1 MEHQYFDLEQWI
13 FQLITY
19 PLCGFNLVLNIFY
32 IHCLMSSRQKP
43 RPPLRMLLA
52 FLIWCST
59 TFDLH
64 LVFWHL
70 LLTDLKVGTGGHQN
84 FFWMISLF
92 LIHSSMMCSMWMSIY
107 FYINVVPSQR
117 ALLIWIKRNLR
128 LLVYVFFLLD
138 EILIAIYASMANSTM
153 ILDNDADNCTSVDLH
168 NVGFAAASS
177 VCVTFGKIHLL
188 SCMAIMGVCNFS
200 LAHYLHGHI
209 KSITQEGFTSPGIRS
224 QLQIVIYELLQGV
237 FFLINGLL
245 YFIDSLSFH
254 YSEQFFLGPL
264 LSLTFILLYM
274 TGTMASLAIC
284 QAIFR
289 QGAVDVWKVV
299 TAPCS
304 ANV

>member
-1 MEHQYFDLEQWI
+1 MEQQYFDLEQWI

-32 IHCLMSSRQKP
+32 IHCLISSRQKP
-43 RPPLRMLLA
+43 RQPLRMLLA

-59 TFDLH
+59 TFDFH

-70 LLTDLKVGTGGHQN
+70 LLTDLKVGTGRIQH
-84 FFWMISLF
+84 FFWMISIF
-92 LIHSSMMCSMWMSIY
+92 LIHSSMTCSMWMSVY
-107 FYINVVPSQR
+107 FYIHVVPSQR

-138 EILIAIYASMANSTM
+138 EIIVAIHASLVNLTVT
-153 ILDNDADNCTSVDLH
+153 LDNGADNCTSVDLH
-168 NVGFAAASS
+168 KVGFSAAST
-177 VCVTFGKIHLL
+177 VGLIFGKIHLL
-188 SCMAIMGVCNFS
+188 SCIAIMGVCNFS
-200 LAHYLHGHI
+200 LALYLHGHI
-209 KSITQEGFTSPGIRS
+209 KSITQEGFTSSGIRS
-224 QLQIVIYELLQGV
+224 QLQIVIYEFLQGV
-237 FFLINGLL
+237 FLLISGLL
-245 YFIDSLSFH
+245 YFIDSFSFH
-254 YSEQFFLGPL
+254 YSKLLLFGPL

-274 TGTMASLAIC
+274 TGSMASLAIC

-289 QGAVDVWKVV
+289 QGAVAVWKGV